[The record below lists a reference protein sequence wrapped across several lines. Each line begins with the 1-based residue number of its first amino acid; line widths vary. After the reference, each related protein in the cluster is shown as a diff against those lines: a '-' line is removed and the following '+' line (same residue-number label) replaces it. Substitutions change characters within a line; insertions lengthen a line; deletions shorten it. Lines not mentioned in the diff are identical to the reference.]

1 MQLEY
6 KWLICLFKH
15 SNILRIFNEIKNKIA
30 PSVCVCYFCLHHQ
43 KLFIHITQKIQTNK
57 YNHEKRSKYLEVGK
71 VAKPVLLYSNR
82 LEGYLESDGDETGS
96 RRISCLRRLTGRKAG
111 CSKQYIF
118 FNCIQTLWESREEVL
133 RLPYGKLSSPVTR
146 IMNTFMVLN
155 MCQTLDFI
163 TYHIQMIL
171 SINLSH
177 ICQYTHTRAH
187 AHP

>member
-1 MQLEY
+1 M
-6 KWLICLFKH
+6 
-15 SNILRIFNEIKNKIA
+15 
-30 PSVCVCYFCLHHQ
+30 P
-43 KLFIHITQKIQTNK
+43 
-57 YNHEKRSKYLEVGK
+57 EKAE
-71 VAKPVLLYSNR
+71 
-82 LEGYLESDGDETGS
+82 
-96 RRISCLRRLTGRKAG
+96 TGRKAG

-118 FNCIQTLWESREEVL
+118 FNCMQTLWESREEVL

-187 AHP
+187 AHTHKFIYGDFLILLFPF

>member
-1 MQLEY
+1 MLNGVLPINRKDQGLWWMQLEY

-96 RRISCLRRLTGRKAG
+96 RRISCLRRLRQGGRLAAVSSTYFLIVCKLCG
-111 CSKQYIF
+111 RVGKKYLDYHMENF
-118 FNCIQTLWESREEVL
+118 H
-133 RLPYGKLSSPVTR
+133 LP
-146 IMNTFMVLN
+146 
-155 MCQTLDFI
+155 
-163 TYHIQMIL
+163 
-171 SINLSH
+171 
-177 ICQYTHTRAH
+177 
-187 AHP
+187 